1 MNRIA
6 LCSVDCWDIQWSLV
20 ATLGRCWAA
29 CPSGLKMCRIFF
41 TKKNSNDMFKP
52 TVMGIVTEYYSRE
65 MIYYNIRYNKHVYH
79 DNYN

>member
-1 MNRIA
+1 MEFGGHPRQ
-6 LCSVDCWDIQWSLV
+6 V
-20 ATLGRCWAA
+20 LGRV
-29 CPSGLKMCRIFF
+29 SLRRSDRLKCRIFF

-52 TVMGIVTEYYSRE
+52 TVMGIVLEYYSRK